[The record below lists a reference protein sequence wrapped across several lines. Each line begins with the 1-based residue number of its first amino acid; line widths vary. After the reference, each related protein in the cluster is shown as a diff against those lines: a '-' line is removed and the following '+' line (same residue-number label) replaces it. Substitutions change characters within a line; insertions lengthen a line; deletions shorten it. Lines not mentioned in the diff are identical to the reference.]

1 MKQFDGRGFLK
12 ANFHGA
18 ADLVRMLSAYGL
30 GDVPYETASKWFQRG
45 RVSVDWFPLILC
57 ALEIEH
63 CRPVTVREF
72 VA

>member
-1 MKQFDGRGFLK
+1 MKQFDADRFLK

-18 ADLVRMLSAYGL
+18 ADLTRMVSAYGL
-30 GDVPYETASKWFQRG
+30 GDIPYETASKWFQRG
-45 RVSVDWFPLILC
+45 RISAAWFPHLIC

-72 VA
+72 FA